1 MPIRPSDI
9 LLPPSKRKTRPSDNA
24 KKRRAAKS
32 TNKGKN
38 LSVWFREDEKSEV
51 EAYAEKAL
59 EKPGPLARR
68 VVLLY
73 VRGKLVP
80 RES

>member
-1 MPIRPSDI
+1 MPTRAYPSDVI
-9 LLPPSKRKTRPSDNA
+9 LSPAKKKTRSTD
-24 KKRRAAKS
+24 KTKKS
-32 TNKGKN
+32 TTKGKN

-51 EAYAEKAL
+51 EAYAEEAL

-80 RES
+80 RAS